1 MMPNGEAAAADSEL
15 ALLEEQRDR
24 KRQRMESLLKQK
36 FEIENEMKQ
45 LSRELEELDNIIDA
59 LDDEDLGTATQQR
72 RSIVKPEPGT
82 AVSTTTTT
90 TMTTT
95 SPAESKRRSLMATQG
110 PNEFL
115 TDPSPTMMTAPTQM
129 DIATTNAAVNDGAAL
144 SDQALVQ
151 AYYERTVESLHES
164 SHHREDATSSNPA
177 HAQRESKHAK
187 PAAKTLDSFLGLAA
201 RKPPPD
207 DDPEYSYLDQPPLQ
221 PLHNHQALGTR
232 PPMPQLAVSKRNNT
246 ARQYPWSQQV
256 QYLLRNTF
264 RIPSFRDQ
272 QEEIINATLAGQ
284 DVFVIMRTG
293 GGKSLTYQLPALLE
307 GRSAQKKV
315 TFVISPLLSLI
326 QDQEEQ
332 MNDFARGSALSFT
345 SAMSGGATEH
355 ARRWGLVRD
364 ATAGVC
370 LVFVTPE
377 KVSKS
382 NKLCAELDKLHAQQ
396 RLGRFVVD
404 EAHCACQWGHD
415 FRPGKLKS
423 SIAVNV
429 AWESHETNAS
439 LCVIVE
445 QTTPCWAS

>member
-1 MMPNGEAAAADSEL
+1 MMPNGAAADSEL

-36 FEIENEMKQ
+36 FEIENEMKI

-59 LDDEDLGTATQQR
+59 LDDEDLGTVTQR

-82 AVSTTTTT
+82 AISASTTTTT
-90 TMTTT
+90 TT
-95 SPAESKRRSLMATQG
+95 SSPTESKRRSLMATQG
-110 PNEFL
+110 PDEFL

-129 DIATTNAAVNDGAAL
+129 DITTNAAIDDNAAL
-144 SDQALVQ
+144 SDQELMLA
-151 AYYERTVESLHES
+151 YERTVESLQES
-164 SHHREDATSSNPA
+164 SHHNREDTANSDSA
-177 HAQRESKHAK
+177 YAQMESTNAK
-187 PAAKTLDSFLGLAA
+187 PAATLDSFLGLAA
-201 RKPPPD
+201 RKPPPNIFPIASD
-207 DDPEYSYLDQPPLQ
+207 DDPAYSSHYQPPLQ
-221 PLHNHQALGTR
+221 PLHNHQPLGTR
-232 PPMPQLAVSKRNNT
+232 PPMAQLAVSKRNET

-256 QYLLRNTF
+256 QSLLRNTF

-332 MNDFARGSALSFT
+332 MNEFAHGSALSFT
-345 SAMSGGATEH
+345 SAMGGGATEH

-364 ATAGVC
+364 STAGVC

-415 FRPGKLKS
+415 FRPGKLNL

-429 AWESHETNAS
+429 VWSGQAHETNLS
-439 LCVIVE
+439 L
-445 QTTPCWAS
+445 